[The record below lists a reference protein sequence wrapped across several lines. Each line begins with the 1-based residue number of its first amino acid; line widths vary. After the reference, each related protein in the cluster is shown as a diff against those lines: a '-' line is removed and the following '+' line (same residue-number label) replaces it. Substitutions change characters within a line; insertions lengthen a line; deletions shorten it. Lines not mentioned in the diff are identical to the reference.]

1 MESKQAKVAIIV
13 LNWNTYELTKKCL
26 KSLSRVSYENFQIIL
41 VDNASRDESGSKLNR
56 EFKPK
61 KYFSNSKN
69 LGFTGGNN
77 IALENLDK
85 SFDYVLLLN
94 SDTEVEAN
102 FLQPLVT
109 RMASEPNTGA
119 IQPVIF
125 NYKNSKTIWN
135 AGGSFNRFLGTSD
148 TIGKGKQF
156 DSLVKEKFTE
166 WISGCCILIRREALE
181 KVGLLDDRFFAY
193 YEDVDWSLRMK
204 ESGFDLGVEYKS
216 IIFHHQG
223 GSTKENNTGNEGALP
238 AFSHYLNIRNH
249 LFILRKHPKAFNAIG
264 SWGYQLIKLIGYS
277 LYFILRGRFHKLRMV
292 WKGFYDGLTRKI

>member
-1 MESKQAKVAIIV
+1 MESKQAKIAIIV
-13 LNWNTYELTKKCL
+13 LNWNTYELTQKCL
-26 KSLSRVSYENFQIIL
+26 NSLSKISYANFQIIL
-41 VDNASRDESGSKLNR
+41 VDNGSQDGSGVKLNR
-56 EFKPK
+56 EFNPA

-77 IALENLDK
+77 IALQNLDK

-94 SDTEVEAN
+94 SDTEVDTG
-102 FLQPLVT
+102 FLEPLVR
-109 RMASEPNTGA
+109 RMDSEPNIGA

-125 NYKNSKTIWN
+125 NYENPKIVWN
-135 AGGSFNRFLGTSD
+135 AGGDFNRFIGTSD
-148 TIGKGKQF
+148 TVGKGKQF
-156 DSLVKEKFTE
+156 DSLNREKYTD
-166 WISGCCILIRREALE
+166 WISGCCILIRKEAIE

-204 ESGFDLGVEYKS
+204 ESGYDLGVEYKS

-238 AFSHYLNIRNH
+238 AYSHYLNIRNH
-249 LFILRKHPKAFNAIG
+249 LFILRKHPKAFNTIG
-264 SWGYQLIKLIGYS
+264 SWGYQFIKLIGYS
-277 LYFILRGRFHKLRMV
+277 LYFTIRGRFHKLKMV